1 MFAAESGLET
11 EVHFSPGTSKWNRV
25 GHQMFSYIT
34 MNWRARPLDSY
45 EVVIETIAATTT
57 RTGLTV
63 RAMLDTS
70 VDQTGIRISHKDM
83 KAFGARHLHRHQ
95 FHGNGTT

>member
-1 MFAAESGLET
+1 
-11 EVHFSPGTSKWNRV
+11 
-25 GHQMFSYIT
+25 
-34 MNWRARPLDSY
+34 MNWRARPLESH

-70 VDQTGIRISHKDM
+70 IYETGIKISDKDM
-83 KAFGARHLHRHQ
+83 KAFEARHLHRHQ
-95 FHGNGTT
+95 FHGNWNYTVNAGNEQNATRPESPE